1 MKKLL
6 LSAAMLCSLGVFAQ
20 STVTNKTGSNYK
32 FSVIND
38 ANATGIQNQGRTG
51 TCWSFSGLSFFES
64 EVLRKDKNKSVDLSE
79 MFVVRRMYPMKAA
92 NYVRMHG
99 KSNFAEGGGFPD
111 DLLCLREF
119 GMVPQSVYDGN
130 RDKVYNHAE
139 MVSVLEGMVKPLGEA
154 KHLNPSW
161 TKAIEGTL
169 DAYMGDAPKTFEYN
183 GKQYTPQSFAQ
194 YLGIDPNDYVIISS
208 FNHHPFY
215 SKFVLEVPDNWNWE
229 KVYNVPID
237 EFVKIAEDAVTDGY
251 TLAWAAD
258 VSEKG
263 FNYRDGLAIVPEKD
277 FSDMTEAERKD
288 AFINPVKEKKITQE
302 MRQEAFDNY
311 ETQDDHGMH
320 ITGIVK
326 DQNGDLFFK
335 VKNSWGETNDCGGY
349 FYASVPYFAYK
360 TTCFMVNK
368 KAIPAAIAKKM
379 GIK

>member
-1 MKKLL
+1 
-6 LSAAMLCSLGVFAQ
+6 MLCSLGVFAQ

-64 EVLRKDKNKSVDLSE
+64 EVLRKDKDKSVDLSE